1 MRGEK
6 MKGIFVGTVLL
17 IAILTLVL
25 SGAFFVV
32 LSSEYINL
40 KTSLKASEIL
50 IAADIVEA
58 VKIALERAYYYSFIQ
73 AAYDIGKSG
82 GYNDITSA
90 SPWRNYSNTNLPYYI
105 ENLSRRIETYIK
117 EYLSELENFEFSEPN
132 VEIKVN
138 YKKRST
144 EIRSVIMSV
153 GFSQPFKYKGRF
165 FTIYENPNRT
175 LFLPSEYFEMFEY
188 GRKNFVDTDSIR
200 EKIEAAINEMDNKC
214 REILIGDICE
224 DKKPNP
230 DDKLSDLCPD
240 ANESLSKA
248 ILQKIKELEDENV
261 SLSIDKIL
269 VKHRS
274 KEKYDSVIKNSMD
287 CACKSVTWI
296 QVNNTTACD
305 EFCVLNNYEY
315 SQFKDEKCYCGKC
328 EQYYD
333 KYVNLRY
340 EYEYLAAVN
349 VIVNITTNSEYLV
362 YDSSDG
368 ETRYRKLYLIFNV
381 TTSNDYNWTPYT

>member
-1 MRGEK
+1 

-25 SGAFFVV
+25 SGVFFVV
-32 LSSEYINL
+32 LRWEYINL

-58 VKIALERAYYYSFIQ
+58 VKIGLERAYYYSFIQ

-82 GYNDITSA
+82 GYNDITLA
-90 SPWRNYSNTNLPYYI
+90 SPWRNYSSTNFPYYI
-105 ENLSRRIETYIK
+105 GNLSRRIETYIK
-117 EYLSELENFEFSEPN
+117 EYLSKLENFEFSEPN

-144 EIRSVIMSV
+144 EIRSVIMLV

-200 EKIEAAINEMDNKC
+200 EKIEAAINEMGNQC

-230 DDKLSDLCPD
+230 NDKLNEICPD
-240 ANESLSKA
+240 ADESLNRT
-248 ILQKIKELEDENV
+248 ITQKIKELEERNV
-261 SLSIDKIL
+261 NLSIDKVI
-269 VKHRS
+269 VRYRAN
-274 KEKYDSVIKNSMD
+274 EKYDSIVKNSRD
-287 CACKSVTWI
+287 CVCKNITWI

-305 EFCVLNNYEY
+305 EFCSFNNYEY
-315 SQFKDEKCYCGKC
+315 SQFIDEKCYCGKC
-328 EQYYD
+328 EQRYD
-333 KYVNLRY
+333 KYVNLTY
-340 EYEYLAAVN
+340 EYEYLAAAN
-349 VIVNITTNSEYLV
+349 VIVNITTDGEYLV
-362 YDSSDG
+362 YDRFDG
-368 ETRYRKLYLIFNV
+368 ETKHRKLVLIFNV
-381 TTSNDYNWTPYT
+381 TTSNDYAWIPYT